1 HRLMTAGLIL
11 QASGLAWL
19 ASLQTPTVPYA
30 DLVAPFILSGAGMA
44 LFYAPVANVVL
55 SSVRPE
61 HEGKASGATNAI
73 RELGGVF
80 GVAVLASVFAR
91 AGGYSSAATFA
102 HGTST
107 AVWVG
112 AGVVALGA
120 VVAYRMAGALS
131 GRWLGFGVAYIGLA
145 GIALLELRHD
155 GAAGRGNVVFL
166 FLVVWASDIS
176 AYFTGRFLGGPKLA
190 PAISPNKTWSGSLG
204 GLAGALLVGVAA
216 ALALGGGASIA
227 AIAAVA
233 LVLGL
238 ATQSGDMFESWIKR
252 RFGVKDS
259 SGLLPGHGGLLDRL
273 DGVLA
278 AAPIAALIG
287 LASGPGVHVW
297 RWV

>member
-1 HRLMTAGLIL
+1 MPRVSGVSARAPADAAALMAQLADLRARVLTASIIGPVALFCIWQGGVWWSALMLLCVLGLGWEWVRLCGGRGRGRAGALVLVPVLLGALCAVLNFPLLGLIL
-11 QASGLAWL
+11 
-19 ASLQTPTVPYA
+19 
-30 DLVAPFILSGAGMA
+30 
-44 LFYAPVANVVL
+44 
-55 SSVRPE
+55 
-61 HEGKASGATNAI
+61 
-73 RELGGVF
+73 
-80 GVAVLASVFAR
+80 
-91 AGGYSSAATFA
+91 
-102 HGTST
+102 
-107 AVWVG
+107 
-112 AGVVALGA
+112 VALGA
-120 VVAYRMAGALS
+120 GLAWRLAGTLPA
-131 GRWLGFGVAYIGLA
+131 GWLGFGVAYIGLA

-190 PAISPNKTWSGSLG
+190 PAISPNKTWSGALG
-204 GLAGALLVGVAA
+204 GLAGALVIGVSA
-216 ALALGGGASIA
+216 ALALGGAAPLGAT
-227 AIAAVA
+227 AAVA
-233 LVLGL
+233 LLLGL

-278 AAPIAALIG
+278 AAPVAALIG